1 MTDGN
6 QRNRESLSALMDNE
20 APELELRRTL
30 KAVSDD
36 RELVATW
43 HRYQLAASAMRRE
56 LPPRMVDLSARISA
70 AIDQEQT
77 LKPSFSRYLQPLGK
91 VAVAASVALVA
102 VMGFRQIQV
111 QDPLTAG
118 DAPAVAGA
126 TTTAPGSLEAEG
138 PQFQLPAGYDLPA
151 VSARTVST
159 GPAVVSDPRPVIIVK
174 QAQQESQVD
183 RRGLELYLNR
193 FMVQHT
199 DRAALSAGQ
208 GALPYARLPQEVVNE

>member
-6 QRNRESLSALMDNE
+6 QRNREALSALMDSE
-20 APELELRRTL
+20 SHELELRRTL
-30 KAVSDD
+30 KTLSGDK
-36 RELVATW
+36 ELADTW
-43 HRYQLAASAMRRE
+43 HRYQLAAAAMRRE
-56 LPPRMVDLSARISA
+56 LPPRMTDLSSRISA
-70 AIDQEQT
+70 AIEQEPS
-77 LKPSFSRYLQPLGK
+77 LKPSLNRYLQPLGK

-102 VMGFRQIQV
+102 VLGFRQMQFQGPAAV
-111 QDPLTAG
+111 PEVADTTAT
-118 DAPAVAGA
+118 APASTG
-126 TTTAPGSLEAEG
+126 LDG

-159 GPAVVSDPRPVIIVK
+159 GPAVASDPRPVIIVK
-174 QAQQESQVD
+174 QAQPEVLVD
-183 RRGLELYLNR
+183 RQGLENYLNW